1 MTDAGLKNLL
11 GFLLRNKDTAVS
23 LLENFKPDDI
33 ERGVLSIPEN
43 MINRDIKMLIMDQ
56 AGDYLND
63 YEILFL
69 QGSIFV
75 ELDGNAKQLGR
86 LKAKYM
92 LTFTQF
98 DFHDNTH
105 QVRFSYQEDV
115 KSEGNFVQ
123 NMALK
128 AAGLKGS
135 YLQTAAEMMKLNW
148 IEVGK
153 DSVTINLDA
162 LDFAKKIPAS
172 LNISYVS
179 SEDGI
184 LKLKFNI

>member
-11 GFLLRNKDTAVS
+11 GVLLRNKDTAVS
-23 LLENFKPDDI
+23 LLENFKAEDI
-33 ERGVLSIPEN
+33 ERGILAIPEKV
-43 MINRDIKMLIMDQ
+43 INRDIKMLIMDK
-56 AGDYLND
+56 AGDFLND

-69 QGSIFV
+69 QDSIFV

-92 LTFTQF
+92 LTITQF

-105 QVRFSYQEDV
+105 QIRFTYKEDV

-123 NMALK
+123 NMAVK

-135 YLQTAAEMMKLNW
+135 YLQTAVEMMKQDF